1 MQPLTPEDVQ
11 AALDAQNTGIQIQY
25 FEQSTA
31 TSEEAAAAANTAL
44 GSIVK
49 SIVFIADTQPV
60 LVLTSGDQRIDDRKI
75 ASHYNIGRKKV
86 RIATADECITI
97 VGYAPGGVPPLGH
110 RTPNL
115 PIFIDRMLSR
125 YDRVYAAA
133 GAPNA
138 IFPIP
143 YQQLIE
149 ITGGTVMDVVKDS

>member
-75 ASHYNIGRKKV
+75 ASHYNIGRKKKSAL
-86 RIATADECITI
+86 RPPTNASPSLGTRQ
-97 VGYAPGGVPPLGH
+97 GVCRH
-110 RTPNL
+110 
-115 PIFIDRMLSR
+115 
-125 YDRVYAAA
+125 
-133 GAPNA
+133 
-138 IFPIP
+138 
-143 YQQLIE
+143 
-149 ITGGTVMDVVKDS
+149 